1 MKPLLRSQLV
11 PQGGGEAIPLVR
23 EVLVLGR
30 RESCDIC
37 LKFPNI
43 SGRHCELTL
52 KDGVWLITDLGSTNG
67 IKVNGLRLAPRAR
80 KLLHT
85 GDVLTIGKRNYILH
99 YEEATSQR
107 IGALM
112 EDLEEEDVMSI
123 PLLERA
129 GLQKP
134 GADGKRDLV
143 GFDEEEDED
152 D

>member
-1 MKPLLRSQLV
+1 MKPLQQSQLV

-23 EVLVLGR
+23 NTLVIGR

-52 KDGVWLITDLGSTNG
+52 KNGVWLIQDLGSTNG
-67 IKVNGLRLAPRAR
+67 IKVNGARITSR

-99 YEEATSQR
+99 YEEAAHQR
-107 IGALM
+107 ISELM
-112 EDLEEEDVMSI
+112 EDLEEDVLSI

-134 GADGKRDLV
+134 GEDGKRDPFRL
-143 GFDEEEDED
+143 DEDEDED